1 MLGYAEVKYK
11 IKQGTSIMQKLN
23 LPDGLSVRPASGN
36 DKLFLESLYQSTRED
51 LLVLDASED
60 QKAELIEMQ
69 FRAQTQGYGNAYPNA
84 MYFVIEKHQES
95 IGKATIDFGHN
106 EVHLIDLALIPAARG
121 KGLGA
126 AVIQAFQQA
135 AAMIA
140 APMTLS
146 VLQNNVQARVL
157 YQKLGFVTDEI
168 QLPYER
174 MIWYPP
180 ALRAIHV

>member
-1 MLGYAEVKYK
+1 
-11 IKQGTSIMQKLN
+11 MQNLT
-23 LPDGLSVRPASGN
+23 LPDGLSVRPAQSKDN
-36 DKLFLESLYQSTRED
+36 VFLESLYQSTRED
-51 LLVLDASED
+51 LLVVDAPEE

-84 MYFVIEKHQES
+84 MYFVIEKHMES

-106 EVHLIDLALIPAARG
+106 EVHLIDLALTPVARG
-121 KGLGA
+121 KGIGA

-135 AAMIA
+135 AAMVA

-146 VLQNNVQARVL
+146 VLQSNLQAKTL
-157 YQKLGFVTDEI
+157 YWKLGFITDEI

-180 ALRAIHV
+180 ALRTTLL